1 MLYVFGGLPGV
12 GKTEL
17 SLQLAK
23 KIGAVHLRIDTI
35 EQAMRNSGIRNIG
48 PKGYNVAYKIACD
61 NLALGLSV
69 VSDSVNPLNLTRQ
82 AWRNVANQAGTR
94 IYEIEIV
101 CSDPVDH
108 RQRAESRV
116 STIRDLDPPSWED
129 ILERTYDKW
138 DVDHI
143 VIDTACESPHESMV
157 KLEAALGL
165 P

>member
-17 SLQLAK
+17 SLQLAR

-48 PKGYNVAYKIACD
+48 PRGYTVAYKIACD

-69 VSDSVNPLNLTRQ
+69 ISDSVNPLNLTRQ
-82 AWRNVANQAGTR
+82 AWRNVANQAETH

-108 RQRAESRV
+108 RQRAASRI
-116 STIRDLDPPSWED
+116 STIRDLDLPSWED
-129 ILERTYDKW
+129 IVEREYEAW
-138 DVDHI
+138 DVEHI
-143 VIDTACESPHESMV
+143 VIDTAGESPRESME
-157 KLEAALGL
+157 KLMAELSL